1 MIDLAMTGAGF
12 GVGVVVGLTGI
23 GGGAL
28 MTPILVLAFGVAP
41 HTAVGTDLVFACI
54 TKLFG
59 VFAHGRGGTV
69 DWTVVR
75 RLAVGSL
82 PAAALMMMWLAWA
95 ESSQL
100 RAGVIM
106 RVLGLALLLTS
117 GGLLLRPY
125 LHEVGRRLRRSTPS
139 RFKRAQPGLTVVAGF
154 VVGALVALTSV
165 GAGALATVALVYL
178 YPYRLTPAKLVGTD
192 LAHAIPLTL
201 VAGAGHLALGN
212 IEPALLGSLLL
223 GSIPGIL
230 AGSMFS
236 TRAPEPVVRYAMA
249 AVLVI
254 VALRLLW

>member
-1 MIDLAMTGAGF
+1 MLDLVMSAAGF

-28 MTPILVLAFGVAP
+28 MTPVLVLAFGVAP

-59 VFAHGRGGTV
+59 VLAHGRRGTV
-69 DWTVVR
+69 DWLVVG
-75 RLAVGSL
+75 RLAAGSL
-82 PAAALMMMWLAWA
+82 PAAALMMLWLAWA
-95 ESSQL
+95 ESSPL

-117 GGLLLRPY
+117 GGLLLRRR
-125 LHEVGRRLRRSTPS
+125 LHEVGKRLRTATPAH
-139 RFKRAQPGLTVVAGF
+139 FKRAQAPLTVVAGF

-178 YPYRLTPAKLVGTD
+178 YPYRLSPAKLVGTD

-201 VAGAGHLALGN
+201 IAGAGHLALGN
-212 IEPALLGSLLL
+212 IELGLLGSLLL

-230 AGSMFS
+230 VGSMFS
-236 TRAPEPVVRYAMA
+236 ARAPEAVVRYAMA
-249 AVLVI
+249 AVLVV